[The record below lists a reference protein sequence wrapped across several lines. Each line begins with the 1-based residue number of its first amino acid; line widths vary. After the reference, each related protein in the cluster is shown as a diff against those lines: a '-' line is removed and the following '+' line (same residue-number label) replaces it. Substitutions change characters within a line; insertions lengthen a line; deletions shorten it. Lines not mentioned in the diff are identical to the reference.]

1 MKAVMHC
8 IVMMRTVQRFAAL
21 GMAAAVGFT
30 LAACSSNSSNPINT
44 PKSAGSVV
52 VGSANFPEDE
62 VLAEI
67 YSLALQHIGV
77 KVTEKFNIG
86 ARALYYPEVVKGA
99 VTILPEYNGALLT
112 TSVDTSSTAAS
123 TAQIDAELAAKL
135 PSSVEIL
142 NPSAAQDKDSVTVT
156 QAFAAAHHLTS
167 IADLKKIA
175 KTMVFGGPPEF
186 QTRTEGLVGLKQ
198 RYGLTFKSFLVTDLS
213 GPISLADLKSGKIQ
227 ASDIFTTTPQILTDK
242 LVSLADPLNLF
253 AAQNVIP
260 LVYKKGVNA
269 KIIVELNAISARLT
283 TAALVQM
290 NQELSSG
297 QGYATVAT
305 NWLKSVGLL

>member
-1 MKAVMHC
+1 MPR
-8 IVMMRTVQRFAAL
+8 IVMTRTGQRFAAL
-21 GMAAAVGFT
+21 GLAVAVGFT

-77 KVTEKFNIG
+77 KVTDKFNIG

-123 TAQIDAELAAKL
+123 TEQIDAALAAKL
-135 PSSVEIL
+135 PSSVEVL

-156 QAFAAAHHLTS
+156 QAFAAMHHLTS
-167 IADLKKIA
+167 IADLKPVA

-186 QTRTEGLVGLKQ
+186 KTRVEGLVGLKQ
-198 RYGLTFKSFLVTDLS
+198 RYGLNFKGFLVTDLS

-227 ASDIFTTTPQILTDK
+227 ASDIFTTTPQILADK
-242 LVSLADPLNLF
+242 LVSLADPQNLF
-253 AAQNVIP
+253 AAQNVLP

-269 KIIVELNAISARLT
+269 KIIAELNAISAKLT
-283 TAALVQM
+283 TAALIQM
-290 NQELSSG
+290 NQQLSTG
-297 QGYATVAT
+297 QSYATVAT
-305 NWLKSVGLL
+305 NWLKSVGLM

>member
-1 MKAVMHC
+1 MPLIGSSRIGRRIAA
-8 IVMMRTVQRFAAL
+8 FAL
-21 GMAAAVGFT
+21 AAAVGST
-30 LAACSSNSSNPINT
+30 AAACSSNSSNPIS
-44 PKSAGSVV
+44 PAKSAGSVV

-86 ARALYYPEVVKGA
+86 ARAVYYPEVVKGA

-112 TSVDTSSTAAS
+112 TSVDTSSTAAT
-123 TAQIDAELAAKL
+123 TAAIDAELAAKL
-135 PSSVEIL
+135 PSSVEVL

-156 QAFAAAHHLTS
+156 QAFAAQHHLTS
-167 IADLKKIA
+167 IADLKPIA

-186 QTRTEGLVGLKQ
+186 QTRVEGLVGLKQ

-227 ASDIFTTTPQILTDK
+227 ASDIFTTTPQILADK
-242 LVSLADPLNLF
+242 LVSLTDPKSLF
-253 AAQNVIP
+253 AAQNVLP
-260 LVYKKGVNA
+260 LVYKKGVNS
-269 KIIVELNAISARLT
+269 KIIAELNAISAKLT

-290 NQELSSG
+290 NQQLSTG
-297 QGYATVAT
+297 QSYQTVAT
-305 NWLKSVGLL
+305 NWLKSVGLM

>member
-1 MKAVMHC
+1 MPRILNAV
-8 IVMMRTVQRFAAL
+8 IGQRLAAL
-21 GMAAAVGFT
+21 GLATAVACT
-30 LAACSSNSSNPINT
+30 VAACGSSSNPVS
-44 PKSAGSVV
+44 PKKSTSSVV

-77 KVTEKFNIG
+77 KVTDKFNIG

-99 VTILPEYNGALLT
+99 VTIMPEYNGALLT
-112 TSVDTSSTAAS
+112 TSVDTTSTAAS
-123 TAQIDAELAAKL
+123 TAQIDAALTAKL
-135 PSSVEIL
+135 PSSLEIL

-156 QAFAAAHHLTS
+156 QAFAAQHHLTS
-167 IADLKKIA
+167 IADLKSVA

-186 QTRTEGLVGLKQ
+186 QTRVEGLVGLKQ
-198 RYGLTFKSFLVTDLS
+198 RYGLTFKGFLVTDLS

-227 ASDIFTTTPQILTDK
+227 ASDIFTTTPQILADK

-269 KIIVELNAISARLT
+269 KIIAELNAISAKLT
-283 TAALVQM
+283 TADLIQM
-290 NQELSSG
+290 NQQLSSG
-297 QGYATVAT
+297 QSYSTVAT
-305 NWLKSVGLL
+305 AWLTKAGLM